1 MIKLKISKWGDYS
14 RLFIWVLNAITYI
27 LIRQRK
33 REMLTQIEGDVKMEK
48 RDLKMLA
55 LTIRV
60 MQPQEAGMP
69 AATTTRNWRKERIDS
84 PLQLLAEKQAC

>member
-1 MIKLKISKWGDYS
+1 
-14 RLFIWVLNAITYI
+14 
-27 LIRQRK
+27 
-33 REMLTQIEGDVKMEK
+33 MEK

-60 MQPQEAGMP
+60 TQPQEAGMP

-84 PLQLLAEKQAC
+84 PLELLAEKQAC

>member
-33 REMLTQIEGDVKMEK
+33 REMLTQIEGDVKMVK
-48 RDLKMLA
+48 GDLKMLA

>member
-1 MIKLKISKWGDYS
+1 
-14 RLFIWVLNAITYI
+14 
-27 LIRQRK
+27 
-33 REMLTQIEGDVKMEK
+33 MLTQIEGDVKMVK
-48 RDLKMLA
+48 GDLKMLA